1 MPKGDKKKKNGAKDA
16 VKAKTEIV
24 FKIDGTV
31 YGQCTQVLGGT
42 NFRIFCFDGKDR
54 MCHIRSSIKK
64 RQKVEVDSIVLV
76 GLRDFQDE
84 KGDII
89 FVYTSEHVAEL
100 KARHE
105 IPAKIVSATSI
116 SADNDEDDSEE
127 SEDEDTGFCFEEI

>member
-1 MPKGDKKKKNGAKDA
+1 MPKGDKKKKNGTKDA

-24 FKIDGTV
+24 LKIDGTV

-42 NFRIFCFDGKDR
+42 NFRIFCFDGKLR

-100 KARHE
+100 KARQE

-116 SADNDEDDSEE
+116 STEQDDDVSDE